1 MKITGIVTEYNPF
14 HNGHKYQIDTARKNC
29 DAVIAVMSGSFVQRG
44 DVAIFDKFTRAECA
58 VRCGIDL
65 VVELPSV
72 YSLSTAQK
80 FAQGAVST
88 LDALGIV
95 DTLCFGSESG
105 DISSL
110 IKAADIIADEPPE
123 VSEKIQTL
131 ISGGLS
137 YPSAR
142 QKAFVSYI
150 DGNIL
155 SSPNN
160 ILAIE
165 YIRALKK
172 LNSTIAPAAVKR
184 HAVGYHDT
192 DTVAEYASATAI
204 RKMLTENLPTGG
216 FVPKQICNIYK
227 TAPTSDKERLFP
239 ILYYAI
245 RSGRLTADIADVSE
259 GLENR
264 IYKECAK
271 AKSFGE
277 LAAAVKTKRYTL
289 TRINRILMCTILGIT
304 DDMTSQE
311 PQYIRILAMNK
322 TGASIL
328 AQAKNTAKLPII
340 TKPSAF
346 GENSPIWE
354 LEKSASDI
362 CSVAFGKYGFNNELI
377 RSPIYIAE

>member
-1 MKITGIVTEYNPF
+1 MKITGIVAEYNPF
-14 HNGHKYQIDTARKNC
+14 HNGHKYQADMAKKDC
-29 DAVIAVMSGSFVQRG
+29 DAVVAVMSGSFVQRG

-65 VVELPSV
+65 VIELPSV

-95 DTLCFGSESG
+95 DTLCFGSENG
-105 DISSL
+105 DIASL
-110 IKAADIIADEPPE
+110 INAADIIADEPPE
-123 VSEKIQTL
+123 VSEKIQKL
-131 ISGGLS
+131 ISEGLS

-142 QKAFVSYI
+142 QKAFVGI
-150 DGNIL
+150 IAGNIL
-155 SSPNN
+155 SLPNN
-160 ILAIE
+160 ILALE
-165 YIRALKK
+165 YIRALKNI
-172 LNSTIAPAAVKR
+172 NSTIIPTSLKR

-192 DTVAEYASATAI
+192 YTVMEYASATAI
-204 RKMLTENLPTGG
+204 RKMLTENSPADG
-216 FVPKQICNIYK
+216 FVPKQICDIYK

-264 IYKECAK
+264 IYKECAR
-271 AKSFGE
+271 AQSFEE

-304 DDMTSQE
+304 DSMTALP

-328 AQAKNTAKLPII
+328 AQAKKSAKLPII
-340 TKPSAF
+340 TKPSSF
-346 GENSPIWE
+346 CENSSIWE
-354 LEKSASDI
+354 CEKFASDI
-362 CSVAFGKYGFNNELI
+362 CSAAFGSYGFNNELI
-377 RSPIYIAE
+377 RSPIYVGE